1 MDRVELE
8 RSEGSAMIQY
18 LRISAPSTSKLRDG
32 AGRCLSPPEL
42 PFGHT
47 REDLLCASLGK

>member
-18 LRISAPSTSKLRDG
+18 LRISAPSTSNLRDG